1 MAKKLRIYVDTSV
14 FGGCFDEEFMKESL
28 ALFEE
33 IKSGKFIL
41 VISSVTTQELS
52 QAPET
57 VRQVLANLPPER
69 VEIISDSP
77 DILQLRDA
85 YLTAQVV
92 GPACL
97 KDAQHIAAA
106 SVAMVDLVV
115 SWNFKHIV
123 HYDKI
128 NGYHGINL
136 LYGYRPIPIY
146 SPKEVVES

>member
-1 MAKKLRIYVDTSV
+1 M

-69 VEIISDSP
+69 VEVIPDSP

-85 YLTAQVV
+85 YLTAQIV

-106 SVAMVDLVV
+106 SVAMVDMEL
-115 SWNFKHIV
+115 
-123 HYDKI
+123 
-128 NGYHGINL
+128 
-136 LYGYRPIPIY
+136 IY
-146 SPKEVVES
+146 SMATDPFQSILQKKSWTYETTKTI